1 MIPHSPRLGR
11 RDVLR
16 LGAGAAAA
24 VLAGC
29 SSSRSARPPVTTAPT
44 GATTTMAAPTTVAAS
59 SEAWYDFGR
68 SLSGR
73 LVRPSDSGYLT
84 DLQLFD
90 SRFDVVRPAGIAYCA
105 SSTDVQRSI
114 AFARDH
120 GLPFAARSGGHS
132 YAGYSTTTGLVIDVT
147 SMATVSIASGSGGSG
162 SGGSGSGG
170 SGSATVGAG
179 ARLIDVYSSLNA
191 SGVSIPAGS
200 CPTVGIAGLTLGGG
214 VGVVDRAYGL
224 TCDALSSIEMVTA
237 DSRLVTASA
246 TVNPD
251 LYWACRGG
259 GGGNFG
265 IATSFDFNT
274 FQTSPLTLAFLTW
287 PWSAAADVLP
297 AWLGWAPQAVDQ
309 LWSNCI
315 LGSDPMGSD
324 PTLQVGVVWIGSPT
338 GISAPLAELAA
349 AVGSSPSSRYIETVP
364 FEHAMYV
371 EGGCASFSR
380 AACHL
385 PNEMTGGLLSRQPS
399 LAKSGYISAPLGDA
413 GVQAVITGI
422 QARQSQRAAGAL
434 GLDAYGGA
442 VNRVDP
448 SATAF
453 VHRSALASAQL
464 SVPFQPGTPSAQ
476 LDASLAWL
484 DSWYSDVHPYMDG
497 SAYQNYIDAGLA
509 GWADAYYGANL
520 SRLSQVKQEWD
531 PDDAF
536 HFAQSI
542 PL

>member
-1 MIPHSPRLGR
+1 MTAIPDPPRLGR

-29 SSSRSARPPVTTAPT
+29 SSSRSARPPVTTAPSPGT
-44 GATTTMAAPTTVAAS
+44 TTTMAAPTTILAAGP
-59 SEAWYDFGR
+59 EAWYDFGR

-90 SRFDVVRPAGIAYCA
+90 SRFDAVRPEGIAYCA
-105 SSTDVQRSI
+105 SATDVQRSI

-147 SMATVSIASGSGGSG
+147 SMATVSS
-162 SGGSGSGG
+162 G

-191 SGVSIPAGS
+191 AGVSIPAGS

-237 DSRLVTASA
+237 DARLVTASA
-246 TVNPD
+246 TLNPD

-265 IATSFDFNT
+265 IATSFDFST

-324 PTLQVGVVWIGSPT
+324 PTLQVGVVWIGSPS

-349 AVGSSPSSRYIETVP
+349 AVGSNPSSRYLETVP

-413 GVQAVITGI
+413 GVQAVIGGI

-453 VHRSALASAQL
+453 VHRSALASAQFN
-464 SVPFQPGTPSAQ
+464 VPFQPGTPSAQ

-484 DSWYSDVHPYMDG
+484 ETWYSDVRPYMDG

-520 SRLSQVKQEWD
+520 SRLSQVKKKWD